1 MLRSCKDSC
10 SWQQDKE
17 CSAKQYEIGFMRGGL
32 YARRPMVCIPLTP
45 RPLRPE
51 EDGLL
56 NIEIGS
62 NMIGAKCCLQ
72 TSPDSVSSVTP
83 DVFLYGGTGAL
94 EITPHSFVK
103 SHDTEELVGW
113 YGVESA

>member
-1 MLRSCKDSC
+1 M
-10 SWQQDKE
+10 
-17 CSAKQYEIGFMRGGL
+17 
-32 YARRPMVCIPLTP
+32 
-45 RPLRPE
+45 RPE

-62 NMIGAKCCLQ
+62 NMIGAKYCLQ
-72 TSPDSVSSVTP
+72 TSQDSVWSATP
-83 DVFLYGGTGAL
+83 DVFWYGGTGAL

-103 SHDTEELVGW
+103 CHNTDELVGW